1 MEAPSWRNYVTQ
13 GSFFLFINLEEE
25 SCPLKTIKIEY
36 EEDGTR
42 KTVELSKGIVS
53 LVNKSIKVESEEVY
67 GVTLPKLDLT
77 LATSDRKVYQKG
89 DSAKILV
96 WAPLKASSR
105 LEVFVYRNDQL
116 EYEDEVFLDSYG
128 TAVYTVP
135 DLELGEYRVVVGE
148 AEASFTVAE
157 YTLPILRAVL
167 EDYKIEEDILKYK
180 IKLLKLGEPYEG
192 PLKIGLYCDYCREVV
207 REEEEKAVKGELSG
221 EIFLKGHTGAFSL
234 YLTTPTGETANIGI
248 PLSKISEREPLVV
261 KALGKVY
268 EIHAAPTSGAVKA
281 RGLYIKQVGVETS
294 PLEVSDIT
302 SKPVIKILSPLDIVL
317 VVVYDLLSGK
327 KEEHYYTDLK
337 PGQVFKVDTSSPYT
351 ILLVGA
357 MNKKKFYEYAT
368 PIILQSKPKLSI
380 ELPSKIESSRLK
392 LVLHSPEKIKCILL
406 IEDIRTQHE
415 SLEEKLASKTMRVL
429 RAIGEEKI
437 PWDKVAKEIIKV
449 LDTETARGLYYALIS
464 QTLYP
469 AIANAIAQRTRGRAF
484 ALPVKR
490 AAGGKALEVALTL
503 ERQLILLEELE
514 VEGTVVKDIELPDV
528 DGVYRVK
535 VYGFSGLDLE
545 ELEKTVEVSK
555 PLALEIDAPTHIS
568 EGDIAEASIYFR
580 CLGRGVL
587 RVEYA
592 DKTLTEDVEGSG
604 RILLVLT
611 KPTTIKA
618 YLESDG
624 RAVGAVKE
632 ILQPGLEKVTASRL
646 VFLEEGAVI
655 EAPRILVYGS
665 VYPLV
670 KEIAESLIVYPFGC
684 AEQTSAKLA
693 GLAVIYKAIKS
704 GLLDEDL
711 ERVEKLIKRGIAR
724 MKLFYKDGLFSLWEE
739 GEPSLEVTVK
749 VLKNLKFVYK
759 QGFPEID
766 KMIEEARSVLL
777 ELNYRNN
784 ELLFLGKEFYEGYG
798 FLRRL
803 SGLLLQFLGKEFYED
818 KIKCV
823 EDAVNVYFYMEDK
836 REKAL
841 KYIKENAV
849 IEDSYAYWRSV
860 KAWAGPV
867 ETTCEALKVLYHAG
881 EKELFKKGFNYISG
895 KLVNNRLYSTA
906 DTRALIDLLTS
917 IKLSGKCT
925 VEYNG
930 LQVDVYRTAV
940 FHNKIKVVKGTCIA
954 KIDEEKWINLLTPTP
969 NYDFQVLVDK
979 TQLKLGEKT
988 KIVVKL
994 NEQTIAPLTKIWLPP
1009 GLVYPKGG
1017 VNIQIV
1023 YKPVTNNILEIE
1035 AVAVRKS
1042 RGQLK
1047 VLVHDMYDSSK
1058 IGTISPIEIT
1068 VGD

>member
-53 LVNKSIKVESEEVY
+53 LVNRSIKVESEEVY

-221 EIFLKGHTGAFSL
+221 EISLKGHTGAFSL
-234 YLTTPTGETANIGI
+234 YLTTPTGETANIDI

-406 IEDIRTQHE
+406 IEDVRTQHE

-429 RAIGEEKI
+429 RESMIEFTRAIPPSLAVFLERRLPE
-437 PWDKVAKEIIKV
+437 V
-449 LDTETARGLYYALIS
+449 LAMETYSESRIMYRLVSQRGIVTSMQPL
-464 QTLYP
+464 
-469 AIANAIAQRTRGRAF
+469 AF
-484 ALPVKR
+484 ALPAKG
-490 AAGGKALEVALTL
+490 AAGGKALEVAVTL

-514 VEGTVVKDIELPDV
+514 VEGTVVREIELPDV

-535 VYGFSGLDLE
+535 VYGFYDLGLE

-555 PLALEIDAPTHIS
+555 PLALEIDAPTYIS
-568 EGDIAEASIYFR
+568 EGDLAEASIYYR

-592 DKTLTEDVEGSG
+592 GKVVTEKIEGSG

-618 YLESDG
+618 YLESDR

-704 GLLDEDL
+704 SLLDEDL

-784 ELLFLGKEFYEGYG
+784 ELLFLGKEFYE
-798 FLRRL
+798 
-803 SGLLLQFLGKEFYED
+803 D
-818 KIKCV
+818 KIKCI

-1058 IGTISPIEIT
+1058 IGTTSPIEIT